1 MLVAIGLL
9 DARLKLV
16 LGEGARRV
24 ADHPFLVGE
33 LRLEIERILPVE
45 LGDRCRGMGFAG
57 GLGGHLAAP
66 LSALMS
72 AFRHVLSIDGPMAS
86 PGIPFDSI
94 RSRPMTLAM
103 AKAPTNPVHGW
114 LVLDKP
120 HGMNSTKAV
129 AIAKRLFRADK
140 CGHAGTLDPLASGML
155 PIAFGEAT
163 KTVQYAQDGEKQ
175 YRFTV
180 KWGEERSTDDLEGEV
195 TQISADRPTRVR
207 IESILKDFTGEI
219 SQIPPAFSAIKVE
232 GERSYDLARAGDA
245 VALKARPVTI
255 KSLALAACDT
265 DTATFETTCGKGTY
279 IRALARDMGRV
290 LGCCGHVIAL
300 RRTAVGPFREA
311 DMIPLDK
318 LEELSHKA
326 PGGDAITGLLR
337 PLETVLDG
345 IPAWPVKDAEA
356 QRLRQGQPV
365 LLRGANAPIASDAV
379 LVTWG
384 SIPLGICSIEQG
396 SLKPRRLFNL
406 S

>member
-1 MLVAIGLL
+1 
-9 DARLKLV
+9 
-16 LGEGARRV
+16 
-24 ADHPFLVGE
+24 
-33 LRLEIERILPVE
+33 
-45 LGDRCRGMGFAG
+45 
-57 GLGGHLAAP
+57 
-66 LSALMS
+66 
-72 AFRHVLSIDGPMAS
+72 
-86 PGIPFDSI
+86 
-94 RSRPMTLAM
+94 MTLAM
-103 AKAPTNPVHGW
+103 AKAPPNPINGW

-120 HGMNSTKAV
+120 YGMNSTKAV

-140 CGHAGTLDPLASGML
+140 CGHAGTLDPLASGLL

-163 KTVQYAQDGEKQ
+163 KTVQYAQDGRKQ
-175 YRFTV
+175 YRFTA
-180 KWGEERSTDDLEGEV
+180 KWGEERSTDDMEGEIV
-195 TQISADRPTRVR
+195 QSSPATPSKVE
-207 IESILKDFTGEI
+207 IESILNRFIGEI

-232 GERSYDLARAGDA
+232 GERSYDLARSGEP
-245 VALKARPVTI
+245 VELKARTVHVE
-255 KSLALAACDT
+255 SLALVASDT
-265 DTATFETTCGKGTY
+265 DSAIFETVCGKGTY
-279 IRALARDMGRV
+279 IRSLARDMGRE
-290 LGCCGHVIAL
+290 LGCFGHVTAL
-300 RRTAVGPFREA
+300 RRTAVGPFAET

-318 LEELSHKA
+318 LEELSHNA

-356 QRLRQGQPV
+356 QRLRQGQSV